1 MASSLNSD
9 NGVVSGSAGVKT
21 TADTS
26 GVLALQSNGSTG
38 LTLDT
43 SLNVGIGTTSPTT
56 KLDVNGTITALSVTS
71 ANTFGFKNRLI
82 NGNMVIDQRNAGA
95 LITLT
100 TTASYPVD
108 RWAAFEE
115 SDGVMTAQRVADA
128 PAGFLNSI
136 KFTTTTADPSL
147 TGAERVYALQG
158 IEGLNMIDL
167 AWGTASAKTVTVS
180 FWVKSSLTGTF
191 GGSLRGN
198 LNYPF
203 SYTISSANT
212 WEQKSVTIAG
222 PTTGTWPTDTS
233 LFVYVTFG
241 MGIGPSLSG
250 GGGAWTASNFIAPSG
265 AVAVISTLNATFQVT
280 GVQFEVGST
289 ATSFDVRD
297 YGRELILCQR
307 YCTTINDA
315 TTSGYIQG
323 YGGGCRGV
331 TYIGVTIPLP
341 TVMRSTPSLSNVG
354 GTVRLTVGGTAVD
367 SASSSMTIGGVTPTI
382 GYSANSGNLALTY
395 IGGPV
400 TGLSGITNNVCVTFF
415 TNGDGKLF
423 AFSEI

>member
-1 MASSLNSD
+1 MPSTINAD
-9 NGVVSGSAGVKT
+9 NGVVSGSSGVKT

-43 SLNVGIGTTSPTT
+43 SLNVGIGTTTPTT
-56 KLDVNGTITALSVTS
+56 KLDVNGTVTTTS
-71 ANTFGFKNRLI
+71 LNTPTTFGFKNRI
-82 NGNMVIDQRNAGA
+82 MNGNMGIDQRNAGA
-95 LITLT
+95 SVTLT
-100 TTASYPVD
+100 TSATFPVD
-108 RWAAFEE
+108 RWQAFEE

-128 PAGFLNSI
+128 PTGFLNSI
-136 KFTTTTADPSL
+136 RFTTTTADPSL

-222 PTTGTWPTDTS
+222 PTTGTWPTDKS

-265 AVAVISTLNATFQVT
+265 AVAVISTLNATFNVT
-280 GVQFEVGST
+280 GVQFETGST
-289 ATSFDVRD
+289 ATSFDVRP
-297 YGRELILCQR
+297 YGTELALCQR
-307 YCTTINDA
+307 YFYKSIDMDSAIGSANDA
-315 TTSGYIQG
+315 GIIFQGVPATVPSTSYIEASTTFKQ
-323 YGGGCRGV
+323 
-331 TYIGVTIPLP
+331 T
-341 TVMRSTPSLSNVG
+341 MRL
-354 GTVRLTVGGTAVD
+354 
-367 SASSSMTIGGVTPTI
+367 TPTI
-382 GYSANSGNLALTY
+382 TVYDRAGASGFCSRILT
-395 IGGPV
+395 GVSSTNGQ
-400 TGLSGITNNVCVTFF
+400 GITAGLIGQ
-415 TNGDGKLF
+415 NGFYVSSSSGASASMVAFQF
-423 AFSEI
+423 AANADF